1 MNRNAV
7 VSEHTPHPHSAIYRI
22 ACLTLLVGCTTAML
36 AQNSGG
42 PAKPAKGSEIHVSHV
57 LGFESAAHN
66 AKGKLSIQDNA
77 LQFQAGAGAA
87 PAQITIGSIQDVV
100 LGVQDKEVGGV
111 PMALGKAAVPYAGGR
126 VISLFAHKKYD
137 TVTLEY
143 VDTNGGFHGAIFQ
156 LIKGTG
162 QVLMDQLV
170 AKGAHVNPITPQPAT
185 TTAPEV
191 KNESK

>member
-7 VSEHTPHPHSAIYRI
+7 ASEHTPDSHSVTFRI
-22 ACLTLLVGCTTAML
+22 ACLILLVWCSTVLL

-42 PAKPAKGSEIHVSHV
+42 PTKSGNDSVIPASHV
-57 LGFESAAHN
+57 LGFESASRN

-77 LQFQAGAGAA
+77 LQFQPGGGAA
-87 PAQITIGSIQDVV
+87 SVQIGIGSIQDIV
-100 LGVQDKEVGGV
+100 LGEQDKQVGGV

-143 VDTNGGFHGAIFQ
+143 VDSNGGFHGAILQ
-156 LIKGTG
+156 LISGRG
-162 QVLMDQLV
+162 QLLMDQLV
-170 AKGAHVNPITPQPAT
+170 AKGAHVNPVAQPAT
-185 TTAPEV
+185 PAAPEV